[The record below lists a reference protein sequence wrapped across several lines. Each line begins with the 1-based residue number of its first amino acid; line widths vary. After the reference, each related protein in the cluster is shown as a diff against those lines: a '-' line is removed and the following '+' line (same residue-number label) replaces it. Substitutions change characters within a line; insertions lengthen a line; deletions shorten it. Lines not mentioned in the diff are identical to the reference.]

1 MNEIKKNN
9 LEKAIQNL
17 DNSHIKQ
24 ILQNCSL
31 SFSVELLSVEK
42 NLQLLCK
49 KTRFPFLLDLFS
61 HLNSLHTNKY
71 VQFLK
76 ISNTSFWMEEHKAP
90 IFIDSK
96 KEVLNNFI
104 IKVIDFSIFTNK
116 SKNKHFILEDIQD
129 VIQIGKKFNISNEKI
144 INWMG
149 KMYSQTHQP
158 EIILSLS
165 KEPLLNNP
173 ELKERFISVVL
184 NSSKNLDI
192 LDSLFNAY
200 EKNIYEIYAEYKSNG
215 RTWNFLLPKSYW
227 YSRINYLPYSSEEK
241 VDWFEKKHLGYNHH
255 PTPFKILH
263 VFQQIDSYRGIQDNP
278 DLTKLIEDESYK
290 NLIYDS
296 LIDYK
301 SKLLPL
307 IDDCFKKFI
316 LSSQNTSLTL
326 PDNFHSS
333 KEFKELKEDL
343 IKNQHYKI
351 LFNFYENK
359 KILDFCEKISFK
371 TKIEDKFSNV
381 EKPKKTIKI

>member
-1 MNEIKKNN
+1 MKEIKKIT
-9 LEKAIQNL
+9 LEKAIQDL

-24 ILQNCSL
+24 ILENCSL
-31 SFSVELLSVEK
+31 SFSIELLSVEK

-49 KTRFPFLLDLFS
+49 KNRFLFLLDLFS
-61 HLNSLHTNKY
+61 HLNSLHTSKLT
-71 VQFLK
+71 QFLK
-76 ISNTSFWMEEHKAP
+76 VSNTSFWIEEHKIP
-90 IFIDSK
+90 TSIQTK
-96 KEVLNNFI
+96 KEQLNNFI

-116 SKNKHFILEDIQD
+116 SKNKNFLLDDIHN
-129 VIQIGKKFNISNEKI
+129 VINIGKKFNISNEKI
-144 INWMG
+144 VNWMG

-184 NSSKNLDI
+184 NSSKNLNV

-301 SKLLPL
+301 NKLIPL

-326 PDNFHSS
+326 PDDFHRS
-333 KEFKELKEDL
+333 KEFQTLKEDIL
-343 IKNQHYKI
+343 KNQHTKI
-351 LFNFYENK
+351 LFHFYENK

-371 TKIEDKFSNV
+371 TKIEDKFSNI